1 MWGPRIEAYDIVYS
15 PNKYRE
21 TEGIKDL
28 KRISSFSAARQIEAE
43 NRAYNEL
50 GHIGHH
56 MSELHEK
63 GELTNA

>member
-1 MWGPRIEAYDIVYS
+1 MWRPRVEVYDIVYS

-50 GHIGHH
+50 GHIGHQ
-56 MSELHEK
+56 MSELHSE
-63 GELTNA
+63 NH